1 MQTKEKKWADVEN
14 YLLTLYDNNEEL
26 FYKMQDLKL
35 TIDQKVTLTNVI
47 SENSRLTKKFQ
58 LVNKRLNKMRKRLL
72 NPYFVEKQSTKDDF
86 SYSDCETKA
95 KKPRSYVEKL
105 ERALARS
112 H

>member
-58 LVNKRLNKMRKRLL
+58 LVNKRLEKMKKRLL
-72 NPYFVEKQSTKDDF
+72 NPYFVEKQSTKDDL
-86 SYSDCETKA
+86 SQSDCETKA

>member
-47 SENSRLTKKFQ
+47 SENSRLTKKIQ

-72 NPYFVEKQSTKDDF
+72 NPYFVEKQ
-86 SYSDCETKA
+86 
-95 KKPRSYVEKL
+95 
-105 ERALARS
+105 
-112 H
+112 

>member
-58 LVNKRLNKMRKRLL
+58 LVNKRLEKMKKRLL
-72 NPYFVEKQSTKDDF
+72 NPYFVEKQ
-86 SYSDCETKA
+86 
-95 KKPRSYVEKL
+95 
-105 ERALARS
+105 
-112 H
+112 

>member
-58 LVNKRLNKMRKRLL
+58 LVSKRLEKMRKRLL
-72 NPYFVEKQSTKDDF
+72 NPYFVEKQ
-86 SYSDCETKA
+86 
-95 KKPRSYVEKL
+95 
-105 ERALARS
+105 
-112 H
+112 